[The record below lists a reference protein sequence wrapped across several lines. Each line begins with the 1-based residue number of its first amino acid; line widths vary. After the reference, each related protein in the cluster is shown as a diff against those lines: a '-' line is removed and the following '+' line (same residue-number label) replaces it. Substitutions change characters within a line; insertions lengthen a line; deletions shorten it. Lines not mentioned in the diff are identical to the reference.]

1 MSLWKKKGETI
12 GLRQSS
18 TTYPQQII
26 YRDIVDDKIVT
37 IIETYNYKGDDK
49 LDLEY
54 YIEYQE
60 NNFVPASKL
69 WPPKTKKL
77 ADQEVKW

>member
-1 MSLWKKKGETI
+1 MGSWKKKGETI

-18 TTYPQQII
+18 TTYPQQIV
-26 YRDIVDDKIVT
+26 YRDIIDDEIVT
-37 IIETYNYKGDDK
+37 IVETYNYKKDDR
-49 LDLEY
+49 LHLEY

-69 WPPKTKKL
+69 WPLRIKKL
-77 ADQEVKW
+77 ADQEIKW